1 MSESRPAGQDR
12 KLPGATRL
20 FYALPAAPLAA
31 LGLPLY
37 ALVPTYYTETIGLSI
52 AAVGWVLLAVR
63 LFDAVTDPLA
73 GYVADRWRPAFG
85 RRRALFALSL
95 PLSALSAL
103 MLYWPPADAGLVY
116 LTLWSLALSL
126 SFTLSM
132 VPYSAWG
139 AELSEDYHG
148 RTRLAATREIF
159 TLVGTLVAIVM
170 PFAIGFETT
179 GFSGLAALG
188 LTVAVS
194 LPVLGA
200 LAIRRVP
207 EPEDTTVSPLPLAA
221 AMKEIAANRPF
232 LRLLVAFFLNGL
244 ANGIPATLFLYFVS
258 ARLGLPDLRG
268 PFLFLYFLCGIAGV
282 PLASFVAGRIGK
294 HRAWSLAMIAA
305 CAVFALAP
313 LLPAG
318 AVVGF
323 GAVCVLT
330 GILLGFDLVLPA
342 AIQADVIDADTAA
355 SGDQRSGFY
364 FAAWGLATK
373 LSLAAGV
380 GIVFPL
386 LALAGFSTEPGAE
399 NSGDALFAL
408 AMLYAWLPVALKL
421 VAIALMWNFPLG
433 ELEQTDLRSKIGTR
447 AIKDR

>member
-1 MSESRPAGQDR
+1 MRDDAPAGEGR
-12 KLPGATRL
+12 KETGRTRL
-20 FYALPAAPLAA
+20 AYALPAAPLAA

-63 LFDAVTDPLA
+63 LFDALTDPLA

-95 PLSALSAL
+95 PISALSAL

-116 LTLWSLALSL
+116 LTVWSLALSL
-126 SFTLSM
+126 SYTLSM

-139 AELSEDYHG
+139 AELASDYHG
-148 RTRLAATREIF
+148 RTQLAATREIF
-159 TLVGTLVAIVM
+159 TLIGTLVAIVM
-170 PFAIGFETT
+170 PFALGFETK

-188 LTVAVS
+188 VAVAIS
-194 LPVLGA
+194 LPLLGA
-200 LAIRRVP
+200 LTVSRVP
-207 EPEDTTVSPLPLAA
+207 EPDDATVSALTLKAA
-221 AMKEIAANRPF
+221 LKEIAANRPF
-232 LRLLVAFFLNGL
+232 LRLLSAFFLNGL

-258 ARLGLPDLRG
+258 ARLALPDMRG
-268 PFLFLYFLCGIAGV
+268 PFLFLYFLCGIAGI
-282 PLASFVAGRIGK
+282 PLASLVARKLGK

-305 CAVFALAP
+305 CAVFAAAP

-318 AVVGF
+318 AMVGF
-323 GAVCVLT
+323 ALVCVLT
-330 GILLGFDLVLPA
+330 GVLLGFDLVLPA

-386 LALAGFSTEPGAE
+386 LSLAGFSTEPAAA
-399 NSGDALFAL
+399 NSDDALFAL
-408 AMLYAWLPVALKL
+408 AMLYAWLPIALKL
-421 VAIALMWNFPLG
+421 AAIALMWNFPLG
-433 ELEQTDLRSKIGTR
+433 ETEQADLRSKIGAR
-447 AIKDR
+447 AGKP